1 MSEDIYQ
8 AIRRGASVK
17 EIYEIAISKYE
28 GEVKGFTIMIR
39 QEELSDHSEYVKKR
53 NIEVLKKELR
63 KAKYSLTRTKN
74 LQKEL

>member
-8 AIRRGASVK
+8 AVRRGASVK

-39 QEELSDHSEYVKKR
+39 QEELSDHSEHVKER
-53 NIEVLKKELR
+53 NIDILKKELR

-74 LQKEL
+74 LLKAL

>member
-8 AIRRGASVK
+8 AVRRGANIK
-17 EIYEIAISKYE
+17 EIYEIAIAKYE

-39 QEELSDHSEYVKKR
+39 QEELSEHSEYVKER
-53 NIEVLKKELR
+53 NIEILRKELR

-74 LQKEL
+74 LLKEL